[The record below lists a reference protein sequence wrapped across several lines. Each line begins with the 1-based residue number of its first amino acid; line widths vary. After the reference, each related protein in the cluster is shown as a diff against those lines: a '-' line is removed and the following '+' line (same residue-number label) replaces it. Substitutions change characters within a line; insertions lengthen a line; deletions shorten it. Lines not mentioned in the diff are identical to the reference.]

1 MPLVA
6 GTRLGPYDILGLIGA
21 GGMGEVYKARDTRL
35 DRSVA
40 IKILPAE
47 LSADPERR
55 ARFEREAR
63 TIGALSHPNIVA
75 IHDVGTVE
83 TVTYLVME
91 LLEGETLRAR
101 LQHFRPAPT
110 PAAGSSADAGTGSGT
125 ARPRGGMP
133 IRKALDIAAQVAQ
146 GLAAAHAKGIVHRDL
161 KPENIF
167 LTTDGRVKVI
177 DFGLARAVA
186 AGMAAAETRTA
197 TAPAAVA
204 GTGPG
209 VVLGTVG
216 YMAPEQV
223 RGQASDHRADIFA
236 FGAVLFEMLS
246 GERAFTGGSAI
257 ETMSAILNV
266 DPLERREA
274 AVGLPPNLEALVRHC
289 LEKQPDERFES
300 ARDRAFQLQALGSG
314 STPSGPAAA
323 YRPARWRWFVTASVG
338 AALLV
343 AGAAAGAM
351 FLARRPVPPAF
362 PVSFI
367 EPPPAGMS
375 IGNSSVMDPRHVVAV
390 SPDGSRVVFR
400 AGAGRET
407 MLYLR
412 RLDALAA
419 QPISGSE
426 NARFPFWSPD
436 GQRIAF
442 CQGLKLKHVAVSG
455 GTVQEV
461 AACGGV
467 LTPGNWGA
475 DGSILFVPDYFG
487 PLVRV
492 PAIGGAVTEVLP
504 GSGTSLSYYSPV
516 WLPDGKHF
524 LVVKFFFGQAPGA
537 DPGIYIGAIGSE
549 ELLPLVT
556 GRVEAVAVSG
566 DKLFFLRDRM
576 LMSQPFDPHSRTLS
590 GQAKV
595 LANGVISFSAG
606 SGTVAYYDPADG
618 FSLGNRVAWFRRDG
632 TLASYTG
639 PPGSYWD
646 PRISPDQLSL
656 AVGQLDPE
664 GLARVWGYDIARDIG
679 LPVAAASSVGP
690 VWSPDSTSVIAW
702 DGDTGAKRWGVNGV
716 PSGEPVA
723 GLRGD
728 RPVTPYDW
736 SPDGSWLLTGL
747 AGGLQAVPLTGA
759 RTRVPVAL
767 PPFGGTRGDFSPDG
781 RWVAFDSAASGSRRV
796 YVTPFPG
803 PGEPQPVASIDG
815 VNPRWRQDG
824 RELFFESLSDRM
836 VYSVPVTPRGSRLDL
851 GQPHPLF
858 KLPALG
864 QNWYYDVTSDGQ
876 RFVAVI
882 EGEPDPTPLKF
893 SVNLR

>member
-6 GTRLGPYDILGLIGA
+6 GTRLGPYEILGLIGA

-35 DRSVA
+35 DRPVA
-40 IKILPAE
+40 IKILPTE

-63 TIGALSHPNIVA
+63 TVGALSHPNIVA

-101 LQHFRPAPT
+101 LQHSRPAPT
-110 PAAGSSADAGTGSGT
+110 PAPGSSADAGAGSGA

-167 LTTDGRVKVI
+167 LTTDGRVKVL

-186 AGMAAAETRTA
+186 TGMAAAETRTA

-223 RGQASDHRADIFA
+223 RGQAADHRADIFA

-274 AVGLPPNLEALVRHC
+274 VMGLPPNLEALVRHC
-289 LEKQPDERFES
+289 LEKQPEERFES
-300 ARDRAFQLQALGSG
+300 ARDLAFQLQALASG
-314 STPSGPAAA
+314 STAFAPPVAR
-323 YRPARWRWFVTASVG
+323 RPARWRWVVTASVG

-343 AGAAAGAM
+343 AGAAGGAM
-351 FLARRPVPPAF
+351 FMARRPAPPAS

-375 IGNSSVMDPRHVVAV
+375 IGNSSLKEPRSVVAV
-390 SPDGSRVVFR
+390 SPDGSRIVFR
-400 AGAGRET
+400 AGAGART

-412 RLDALAA
+412 RRDGLTA
-419 QPISGSE
+419 QPIAGSE
-426 NARFPFWSPD
+426 NAEYPFWSPD

-442 CQGLKLKHVAVSG
+442 CQGGKLKHAAASG
-455 GTVQEV
+455 GPVQEV
-461 AACGGV
+461 ATCDRPR
-467 LTPGNWGA
+467 TPGSWGP
-475 DGSILFVPDYFG
+475 DDSILLVPRYDD
-487 PLVRV
+487 PLVLV
-492 PAIGGAVTEVLP
+492 PANGGPATEVLP
-504 GSGTSLSYYSPV
+504 RSARNQAYYSPV

-524 LVVKFFFGQAPGA
+524 LVVKFFYRQHPAD
-537 DPGIYIGAIGSE
+537 DPGIYVGTLGSK

-576 LMSQPFDPHSRTLS
+576 LMTQPFDSRSRTLT
-590 GQAKV
+590 GQPKV
-595 LANGVISFSAG
+595 LANGVIAFSAG

-618 FSLGNRVAWFRRDG
+618 FSLGHRVAWFLRDG
-632 TLASYTG
+632 TLASYSG
-639 PPGSYWD
+639 PPGSYRD
-646 PRISPDQLSL
+646 PRISPNQLSL
-656 AVGQLDPE
+656 ATSQLDAE
-664 GLARVWGYDIARDIG
+664 GLPRVWVYDIARGSG
-679 LPVAAASSVGP
+679 LPLTAAPSVAP
-690 VWSPDSTSVIAW
+690 TWSPDGTSVIVW
-702 DGDTGAKRWGVNGV
+702 DGNPDAKRWSLNGV
-716 PSGEPVA
+716 PSGDPFA
-723 GLRGD
+723 GLSGE
-728 RPVTPYDW
+728 RPRSCYDW
-736 SPDGSWLLTGL
+736 SPDGSWLLASIG
-747 AGGLQAVPLTGA
+747 GGLEAVPLGGA
-759 RTRVPVAL
+759 GKLVPVAVS
-767 PPFGGTRGDFSPDG
+767 PFAGATGDFSPDG
-781 RWVAFDSAASGSRRV
+781 RWVAFDSAASGSQRV

-803 PGEPQPVASIDG
+803 PGERQPVASFDG
-815 VNPRWRQDG
+815 VNARWRKDG
-824 RELFFESLSDRM
+824 RELFFLGLPDRLL
-836 VYSVPVTPRGSRLDL
+836 YSVPVTPQGSRLDL
-851 GQPHPLF
+851 GQPHALF
-858 KLPALG
+858 NLPALKF
-864 QNWYYDVTSDGQ
+864 NWYYDVTDDGQ
-876 RFVAVI
+876 RFVAVV
-882 EGEPDPTPLKF
+882 EGEPDPTPLKVF
-893 SVNLR
+893 VNPR